1 MDIKIEDDLQKQK
14 RIKKQELG
22 DFYYSSVMSHFKIIA
37 PLIKLVKTIIK
48 IKRKILCKVKNLI
61 NLIKTF

>member
-37 PLIKLVKTIIK
+37 PHKA
-48 IKRKILCKVKNLI
+48 CKNYH
-61 NLIKTF
+61 NN